1 MSAEGLDE
9 AAQPAGPGPD
19 PPPPWFSQG
28 LAAVGSLRASLEGPI
43 AARLD
48 RFFARFSDMNRG
60 QSLEASLRAPSATPF
75 VRLFEA
81 YRADIGAS
89 PSDPRLLAIGEGTL
103 LLYFYLR
110 VQDDIVDEPNL
121 ADRGDVYTM
130 EVLSSASVRAFGC
143 AVGEHRGFFEFRE
156 RVLRSFATAAAWE
169 VDVAWSGGPSFSAS
183 EPVLSFLGRKFL
195 PLAVPLGALAFFAGR
210 GADAAQIEAFV
221 VELGSGLQI
230 VNDVL
235 NVAEDHAAKRVS
247 PILRRLYEDGR
258 ATTSTPGGVVRALL
272 LSGSTFDEA
281 MESARGQLAAA
292 AETAHRMG
300 AGALALE
307 ARARIGFLDR
317 VPSML
322 LSLCLGGGS

>member
-1 MSAEGLDE
+1 
-9 AAQPAGPGPD
+9 
-19 PPPPWFSQG
+19 
-28 LAAVGSLRASLEGPI
+28 
-43 AARLD
+43 
-48 RFFARFSDMNRG
+48 MNRG
-60 QSLEASLRAPSATPF
+60 LALEASLRAPSATPF

-89 PSDPRLLAIGEGTL
+89 QSDPRLLAIGEGTL

-110 VQDDIVDEPNL
+110 VQDDIVDEPTL

-195 PLAVPLGALAFFAGR
+195 PLAVPLGALAFLAGR

-235 NVAEDHAAKRVS
+235 NVAEDHAARRVS

-281 MESARGQLAAA
+281 MESARSQLAAA
-292 AETAHRMG
+292 AETALRMG
-300 AGALALE
+300 AGALAIECRRCSCRFAWVEVLDE
-307 ARARIGFLDR
+307 ALAGYRAYEALQFKVRVLLCGLVARLADRYAPRDRARCGQR
-317 VPSML
+317 
-322 LSLCLGGGS
+322 GGGALSDAAHHRGRAVRI